1 MLAVKKGHTKTV
13 AALLE
18 AEADANTTTRELGCD
33 FDWSALAFAAFRGRD
48 EIVKLLLAAHADA
61 HYMTPLGKTAL
72 VLAQDNGH
80 STAADLIREAA
91 GRLLFR
97 RANLARTRILCGP

>member
-18 AEADANTTTRELGCD
+18 AEADANTTTRELGCY

-61 HYMTPLGKTAL
+61 HYMTPLGKK
-72 VLAQDNGH
+72 D
-80 STAADLIREAA
+80 R
-91 GRLLFR
+91 
-97 RANLARTRILCGP
+97 ARTCAR